1 MGKVRATEWN
11 ADATKTKYIKE
22 SDGKLTINN
31 QQDLNPLMK
40 RNKRLYTLND
50 GYTKSKDM
58 RRVASVP
65 PIILQIWSKEYNG
78 TNNLK
83 FIKNET
89 LIIWGDKDK
98 SYNYKQ
104 IQTLKENI
112 SNSSLVIFKECAH
125 NIHLEKIEEFNKT
138 VQNFL
143 NK

>member
-78 TNNLK
+78 TNNWWGLPK
-83 FIKNET
+83 EIQKKN
-89 LIIWGDKDK
+89 
-98 SYNYKQ
+98 Y
-104 IQTLKENI
+104 EN
-112 SNSSLVIFKECAH
+112 
-125 NIHLEKIEEFNKT
+125 
-138 VQNFL
+138 
-143 NK
+143 